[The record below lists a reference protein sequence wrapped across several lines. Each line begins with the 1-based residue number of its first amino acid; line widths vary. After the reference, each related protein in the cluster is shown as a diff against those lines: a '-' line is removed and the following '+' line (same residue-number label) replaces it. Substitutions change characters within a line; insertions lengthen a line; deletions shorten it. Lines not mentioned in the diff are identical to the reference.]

1 MSTLYKT
8 KGDITANIE
17 YTSPVTVTE
26 NDGNT
31 FAKIENNGTNNVTVT
46 ATQPTKVTMKWTDNG
61 AEKSKILNITNNEI
75 KPIKPKV
82 VWDYDEDD
90 VVDGCIYGEVTAKL
104 VDETAQ
110 HLLIPQRAKRRAI
123 HSILTV
129 KRNLHSGIT
138 KIKMILWVKIIQL
151 RLM

>member
-1 MSTLYKT
+1 MDNTCNCYTSCRRSKGYNVNLYKT

-75 KPIKPKV
+75 KPIKPKL
-82 VWDYDEDD
+82 
-90 VVDGCIYGEVTAKL
+90 YGIMTKMMWLTAVYTAK
-104 VDETAQ
+104 
-110 HLLIPQRAKRRAI
+110 
-123 HSILTV
+123 
-129 KRNLHSGIT
+129 
-138 KIKMILWVKIIQL
+138 
-151 RLM
+151 

>member
-104 VDETAQ
+104 VDE
-110 HLLIPQRAKRRAI
+110 KR
-123 HSILTV
+123 LNTC
-129 KRNLHSGIT
+129 
-138 KIKMILWVKIIQL
+138 
-151 RLM
+151 

>member
-1 MSTLYKT
+1 
-8 KGDITANIE
+8 
-17 YTSPVTVTE
+17 
-26 NDGNT
+26 
-31 FAKIENNGTNNVTVT
+31 
-46 ATQPTKVTMKWTDNG
+46 MKWTDNG

-110 HLLIPQRAKRRAI
+110 HLLIPQRAKHRAI
-123 HSILTV
+123 HS
-129 KRNLHSGIT
+129 NPNS
-138 KIKMILWVKIIQL
+138 
-151 RLM
+151 